1 MSSSNAPKRFLLINP
16 WLLLIILSGAAI
28 ALWLLLS
35 QQRRL
40 TDTNQPAD
48 IVSVAYLRA
57 ALTANPQDVQLRT
70 KLVNAYL
77 STGQTQAAWETLQ
90 PMLPAKD
97 VQSAYLL
104 YRIQRARFDAT
115 AANDSKRPLLLQNLL
130 TAIAD
135 LRQHYQLTNEQQA
148 ELARNF
154 LTLNQP
160 GEAARIYERLA
171 QEDIPNRFAWLNEAA
186 RWRLASNDPAFAAKD
201 WQLAAAAAPDASKRL
216 LAIKQAISS
225 EQQVDSKA
233 AYNAINQA
241 LQKLPQDMDLLKLG
255 IDIGLASEHTAQA
268 LAWSQQLLSLQPQ
281 PQADVLNKHI
291 QVALAAGR
299 PDVAYQASQQLL
311 QIHPDD
317 PEALRQLALISE
329 WQGSPAQALRIWQ
342 QLQGQDP
349 QAAVQVIRLGNSTY
363 DLEAVRSAWEK
374 LAASRPLALAE
385 MQAYV
390 SVLDASGEPER
401 AVHVLEGYLQFKKE
415 YLPLW
420 QTLARLQEQRGD
432 LATAY
437 ATWEKI
443 ARHYGRDMQ
452 ETMSRAALA
461 NTLWNFD
468 QALVVLR
475 SLPEPQRNDQYWSKL
490 GDTAW
495 QTQDLPV
502 VMQAYG
508 ILFKHNMLTATQAER
523 LINVAALQ
531 HDYAVVEMVAKD
543 NWQKQ
548 PSPDVM
554 IAALS
559 SLADAERWPDVH
571 TLLAL
576 TEQNDAPLK
585 DNVVYW
591 RIAGAEAMQNGN
603 TMKAKDAY
611 QRALALAPNDIGV
624 RESLLW
630 LLIQTHQY
638 AELSSR
644 LKNWQVQ
651 ARNTPALWEVYGNAY
666 LALAQPRQALFWY
679 SLTAPQHQND
689 YLWQLD
695 YADVLDTTGR
705 AQAALRT
712 RRYALT
718 QLRPL
723 LLAKLQQHQALTKQE
738 RIKARR
744 LVEAQSELIESVE
757 AQRWFDALMREQPD
771 DQADQLA
778 TEFAVSW
785 YASRNRP
792 DISRYLLLQAQ
803 AKRMQTKAWQELSIA
818 LANRDQVA
826 IEAALQKTQQDNST
840 DTIEGWRRLGRP
852 DQAMQVALNE
862 LHSENPDSLDT
873 GFYQQLAELYHEL
886 PWYADAKLNRLQFG
900 DLTLTDTQTEYRQSF
915 GRWNMGL
922 QLRHT
927 ELDGH
932 DLGLMFDLAN
942 EDALTLEAIAHES
955 IGDTTLAL
963 GHIDGALKSFT
974 PWQVQQS
981 LRNDTLGNIA
991 LYIVHAEQ
999 ANDTPLLRALGWRD
1013 ALGVQGL
1020 WQLNDLNQLQFKG
1033 QKQRYQTQE
1042 ADTLGNGFLIEGR
1055 LEHLL
1060 WEGPDNV
1067 RVRLEGSTMHNDT
1080 KHDLPEILRD
1090 QLDSNIA
1097 IQDIVPK
1104 RYSYLG
1110 TGLSLGN
1117 EWENHPLPWEL
1128 NYRADLGLGWQWPED
1143 KAAASLTLALGLP
1156 IAGHDSLSLYGAVDS
1171 SAGAGQNTSRQIG
1184 LRYRYFFER

>member
-1 MSSSNAPKRFLLINP
+1 
-16 WLLLIILSGAAI
+16 
-28 ALWLLLS
+28 LWLLLP

-40 TDTNQPAD
+40 TDTNKPAD
-48 IVSVAYLRA
+48 MVSVAYLRA
-57 ALTANPQDVQLRT
+57 ALTANPQDIQLRT

-104 YRIQRARFDAT
+104 YRIQRARFDAA

-135 LRQHYQLTNEQQA
+135 LRQHYQLDNEQQV
-148 ELARNF
+148 ELARN
-154 LTLNQP
+154 LLALNQP
-160 GEAARIYERLA
+160 SEAARIYEHLA
-171 QEDIPNRFAWLNEAA
+171 QEDIPNRFTWLNEAA
-186 RWRLASNDPAFAAKD
+186 RWRLASNDPAAAAKD
-201 WQLAAAAAPDASKRL
+201 WQLAAAAAPDTSTRL
-216 LAIKQAISS
+216 QAIKQAISS
-225 EQQVDSKA
+225 EQQVDSRA
-233 AYNAINQA
+233 AYNAIDQA
-241 LQKLPQDMDLLKLG
+241 LQKSPQDVDLLKLG

-299 PDVAYQASQQLL
+299 PDVAYQAGQKLL

-317 PEALRQLALISE
+317 PTALHQLAQISE
-329 WQGSPAQALRIWQ
+329 WQGSPSQALRLWQ

-349 QAAVQVIRLGNSTY
+349 QAAAQVIRLGNSTY
-363 DLEAVRSAWEK
+363 DLDAVRGAWEK
-374 LAASRPLALAE
+374 LAATRSLTLAE

-401 AVHVLEGYLQFKKE
+401 AVHVLEGHLQFKKE
-415 YLPLW
+415 YRPLW

-432 LATAY
+432 LSSAY
-437 ATWEKI
+437 ATWGKI
-443 ARHYGRDMQ
+443 AKHYGRDMQ

-461 NTLWNFD
+461 NSLWNFD

-495 QTQDLPV
+495 QTQDLPL

-508 ILFKHNMLTATQAER
+508 MLFKHNALTATQTER

-531 HDYAVVEMVAKD
+531 HDYAVVGMVAKD

-548 PSPDVM
+548 PSADVM

-571 TLLAL
+571 ALLVL

-585 DNVVYW
+585 DSVVYW
-591 RIAGAEAMQNGN
+591 RIVGAEAMQNGN
-603 TMKAKDAY
+603 AMKAKDAY
-611 QRALALAPNDIGV
+611 QKALALAPNDIGV

-630 LLIQTHQY
+630 LLIQTHEY
-638 AELSSR
+638 TELSNR
-644 LKNWQVQ
+644 LKSWQVE
-651 ARNTPALWEVYGNAY
+651 ARNAPALWEVYGNAY
-666 LALAQPRQALFWY
+666 LAMAQPRQALFWY
-679 SLTAPQHQND
+679 SLAAPQHQND

-695 YADVLDTTGR
+695 YADVLSATGR
-705 AQAALRT
+705 AQAALRI
-712 RRYALT
+712 RRKALT
-718 QLRPL
+718 QLRPM
-723 LLAKLQQHQALTKQE
+723 LLAKLQQHQALAKQE
-738 RIKARR
+738 RIKAQR
-744 LVEAQSELIESVE
+744 LIEAQSDLIGSVE
-757 AQRWFDALMREQPD
+757 AQRWFDALIRRRSE

-818 LANRDQVA
+818 LSNRDQVA
-826 IEAALQKTQQDNST
+826 IEAALQKTQQGNAT
-840 DTIEGWRRLGRP
+840 DTMEAWRRLGHP
-852 DQAMQVALNE
+852 DKAMQVALNE
-862 LHSENPDSLDT
+862 LHSENPDSLNA

-900 DLTLTDTQTEYRQSF
+900 DLTLTDAQTEYRQSF

-927 ELDGH
+927 ELDDHG
-932 DLGLMFDLAN
+932 LGLMFELAN
-942 EDALTLEAIAHES
+942 EDALSLEAIGHS
-955 IGDTTLAL
+955 GIGDTTLGL
-963 GHIDGALKSFT
+963 GHIEGALKDFT

-981 LRNDTLGNIA
+981 FRDDALGNIA
-991 LYIVHAEQ
+991 LYLVHAEQ
-999 ANDTPLLRALGWRD
+999 TNDTPLLRALGWRD
-1013 ALGVQGL
+1013 AFGIRGL
-1020 WQLNDLNQLQFKG
+1020 WQLDDLNQLQFKG

-1042 ADTLGNGFLIEGR
+1042 ADTLGNGLLIEGR
-1055 LEHLL
+1055 LEHTL
-1060 WEGPDNV
+1060 WEGPDNA
-1067 RVRLEGSTMHNDT
+1067 RVRLEGSTMHNDA
-1080 KHDLPEILRD
+1080 KRDLPATLRG
-1090 QLDSNIA
+1090 QVDSNIA
-1097 IQDIVPK
+1097 IQDIVPE

-1110 TGLSLGN
+1110 TGLSFGN
-1117 EWENHPLPWEL
+1117 EWEDHPLPWEL
-1128 NYRADLGLGWQWPED
+1128 NYRADLGLGWQWPEN
-1143 KAAASLTLALGLP
+1143 KAAASFALALGLP
-1156 IAGHDSLSLYGAVDS
+1156 IIGRDSFSLYGAVDS